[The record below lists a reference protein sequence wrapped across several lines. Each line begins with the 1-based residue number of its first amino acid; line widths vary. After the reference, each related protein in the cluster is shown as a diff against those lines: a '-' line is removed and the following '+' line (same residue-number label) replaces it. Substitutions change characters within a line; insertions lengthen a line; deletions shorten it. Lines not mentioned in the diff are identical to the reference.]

1 MEFRSRLQTRIEMQ
15 DQDATAHSELND
27 YEIDAVEY
35 WAIRSSVHSFTC
47 TAHSFACSALLALLA
62 RSTALI
68 RSLARSLAHSGAHG
82 KEVLVYEL
90 NASIS
95 YSFNP
100 LHCAMG
106 GTIPKVNVPTD
117 KFTQYCI

>member
-1 MEFRSRLQTRIEMQ
+1 MCLPSPSLRSIILL
-15 DQDATAHSELND
+15 ASP
-27 YEIDAVEY
+27 
-35 WAIRSSVHSFTC
+35 
-47 TAHSFACSALLALLA
+47 ACSA
-62 RSTALI
+62 ALI
-68 RSLARSLAHSGAHG
+68 CLLVHSKAHG
-82 KEVLVYEL
+82 KEILVYEL